1 LLATNCTLHLETR
14 PGLPLADADPIRVE
28 QVLANLVDNAIKYS
42 PRGGP
47 IRVRIWPT
55 ADGRVGLSVS
65 DRGNGI
71 PPEAIDHLFER
82 FYRVEGAVAGV
93 KGAGL
98 GLFICKSLVEA
109 HGGQISVESAPGV
122 GTTFSFTLPALAE
135 RADAERE
142 RMGVASGA

>member
-1 LLATNCTLHLETR
+1 M
-14 PGLPLADADPIRVE
+14 ADADPIRVE

-47 IRVRIWPT
+47 IRVRVWPT
-55 ADGRVGLSVS
+55 ADGQVGVSVS

-82 FYRVEGAVAGV
+82 FYRVEGAGAGV

-109 HGGQISVESAPGV
+109 HGGQISVESTPGV
-122 GTTFSFTLPALAE
+122 GSTFSFALPALSE
-135 RADAERE
+135 HADADRE
-142 RMGVASGA
+142 LAGVASGA